1 MDILYS
7 EFLDTVRN
15 KEKYKERELKENF
28 EYWLIDKQKVLKLYE
43 QFLEYMD
50 FTPYKGVVEFD
61 KTEKDSVL
69 PYTPYETKGI
79 LISKNVKTQKI
90 KRE

>member
-28 EYWLIDKQKVLKLYE
+28 EYWLIDKQKV
-43 QFLEYMD
+43 F
-50 FTPYKGVVEFD
+50 
-61 KTEKDSVL
+61 
-69 PYTPYETKGI
+69 
-79 LISKNVKTQKI
+79 
-90 KRE
+90 